1 MDGNIKQI
9 LDLIDQAVKRL
20 VPPVV
25 MFVAAALL
33 VKGLSNPEAN
43 QYLFYFLIILL
54 CIGAIGYLFLS
65 GYEAIQTLKKLP
77 IKQWQM
83 AIISFHFH
91 FHFILVYVVLVVAA
105 MKFGLDKIP
114 TT

>member
-20 VPPVV
+20 VSPVA
-25 MFVAAALL
+25 MFVAAGLL

-83 AIISFHFH
+83 AIISFHF
-91 FHFILVYVVLVVAA
+91 ILVYVVLVVAA